1 MNSYINNIECEY
13 RIRASPG
20 NEMTININMLDIDET
35 EHCNGDY
42 LEVRENDGAGALI
55 GVYCG
60 QNNPPML
67 GKTNTYW
74 LKFHSDNDGVGRGF
88 LLEYSYGKFYFVIK
102 IYFKI

>member
-1 MNSYINNIECEY
+1 
-13 RIRASPG
+13 
-20 NEMTININMLDIDET
+20 MTINIGMLDIDET

-42 LEVRENDGAGALI
+42 LEVRENDGVGRLI

-67 GKTNTYW
+67 PKANIYW

-88 LLEYSYGKFYFVIK
+88 LLEYNYGTL
-102 IYFKI
+102 